1 MNFPSIFN
9 FNQSILTE
17 VYTNELLQLNEETK
31 KYGLEL
37 TLEDVKQIMNIRNKV
52 LKGYGRVELSFDVT
66 KKLIEAFSASAFVN
80 ENNYVSILNDLQEL
94 FYYMKNETEDKLSD
108 EKIINLMKEKFEDS
122 CEGSVDLLNS
132 YLEEY
137 SRSFRKGQE

>member
-1 MNFPSIFN
+1 MNLPNIFN

-17 VYTNELLQLNEETK
+17 VYANDLLQLNEETK

-37 TLEDVKQIMNIRNKV
+37 TLEDVKQVMNARNKV

-66 KKLIEAFSASAFVN
+66 KNLVKTFSTSAFVN
-80 ENNYVSILNDLQEL
+80 EKNYVSILNDLQEL

-108 EKIINLMKEKFEDS
+108 EKIIKLMKEKFEDS
-122 CEGSVDLLNS
+122 CEGSIDLLNS
-132 YLEEY
+132 CLEEY

>member
-1 MNFPSIFN
+1 MNLPSIFN

-17 VYTNELLQLNEETK
+17 VYANDLLQLNEETK

-37 TLEDVKQIMNIRNKV
+37 TLEDVKQVMNARNKV

-66 KKLIEAFSASAFVN
+66 KKLIETFSVSAFVN
-80 ENNYVSILNDLQEL
+80 EKNYVSILNDLQEL

-108 EKIINLMKEKFEDS
+108 EKIIKLMKEKFEDS
-122 CEGSVDLLNS
+122 CEGSIDLLNS
-132 YLEEY
+132 CLEEY

>member
-1 MNFPSIFN
+1 MNLPSIFN

-17 VYTNELLQLNEETK
+17 VYANELLQLNEETK

-37 TLEDVKQIMNIRNKV
+37 TLEDVKQVMNARNKV

-66 KKLIEAFSASAFVN
+66 KILIETFSASAFVN
-80 ENNYVSILNDLQEL
+80 EKNYVSILNDLQEL

-108 EKIINLMKEKFEDS
+108 EKIIKLMKEKFEDS
-122 CEGSVDLLNS
+122 CEGSIDLLNS
-132 YLEEY
+132 CLEEY